1 MLLFCLCVSHVLC
14 CLVNKRL
21 FLIFAISSVISTFL
35 SNYSTNG
42 FSVNIEAINC
52 SNDIDQSESGFEWG
66 REGELFCK
74 SADWSDMS
82 LSCWAEFESVSS
94 FFTSSVMAS
103 FCGETSWFVLIFLRP
118 RSPLNFQNV
127 YLGWNQQI
135 HPSHI
140 LPKTQPHNGNLAL
153 TLWTLW

>member
-1 MLLFCLCVSHVLC
+1 MKIAVRWNPIDNCGCNSLWKC
-14 CLVNKRL
+14 KK
-21 FLIFAISSVISTFL
+21 I
-35 SNYSTNG
+35 NYSTNG

-82 LSCWAEFESVSS
+82 MSCWAEFESVSS

-103 FCGETSWFVLIFLRP
+103 FCGEASWFV
-118 RSPLNFQNV
+118 
-127 YLGWNQQI
+127 
-135 HPSHI
+135 
-140 LPKTQPHNGNLAL
+140 
-153 TLWTLW
+153 